1 MPILSVKTDAIG
13 EAGVVPKI
21 IFIETDDTST
31 EVIVAGYLNK
41 IVAQGITLSP
51 TDMALVSIKNVSP
64 TVIKS
69 SFYNVVF
76 ASGDWSLV
84 AI

>member
-1 MPILSVKTDAIG
+1 MPILSVKTDAVG
-13 EAGVVPKI
+13 EAGVVPRLI
-21 IFIETDDTST
+21 LIETDDTTT
-31 EVIVAGYLNK
+31 EVVVTGYLNK
-41 IVAQGITLSP
+41 IVAQGIALSP
-51 TDMALVSIKNVSP
+51 TDMALVSTKNLSP